1 MPSLCCR
8 VRGGVHVEQIIR
20 PGTGK
25 TAREYLNFC
34 KSTMKK
40 TLMILLVALMLGG
53 EARADAWREINHA
66 VCSRQVVNVTDEQIL
81 EALPVYI
88 IRASQ
93 PFSNLA
99 TSEMWA
105 FFYNRGLSRHQQE
118 LIMNWIKQRAN
129 ANTNPFEMWVL
140 GCMYFDGYAGQ
151 LNKQQG
157 IELHRANARLG
168 YTLSASWLRYRHLA
182 Y

>member
-20 PGTGK
+20 PGPGK
-25 TAREYLNFC
+25 TAREYPILRN
-34 KSTMKK
+34 STMKK
-40 TLMILLVALMLGG
+40 TLMMLLAALMLGG

-118 LIMNWIKQRAN
+118 LIMNWIRNRAN
-129 ANTNPFEMWVL
+129 VNTHPYEVWVL
-140 GCMYFDGYAGQ
+140 GCMYFNGYAGQ
-151 LNKQQG
+151 MNKQQA
-157 IELHRANARLG
+157 IELHRANARMG
-168 YTLSASWLRYRHLA
+168 YVPSSAWLRYRGLA